1 MDSTALKKS
10 YFQLLLQHMQRYL
23 RFSAHPTV
31 RYYIIRRIQL
41 VYSLLQEETG
51 VILLDVGC
59 GEGLDVYN
67 LAKNYSYTIGI
78 DLSADALKRAARG
91 NRPTNTFFIRGDAEN
106 LPLRNES
113 ISISLCLDVLEHLP
127 EPRKALR
134 ELKRVSK
141 DLIVIAVPLAMNPPF
156 ATLLTKLRWLKTTPF
171 NIKTVAAE
179 KGVKELPE
187 HGHINEYTVERIRN
201 ELERLKIYK
210 IKKLILM
217 NQFTIPFREK
227 ILLRFPKLVQ
237 IFVQLDKIFSKLF
250 PIGRWGS
257 AVVAIQL

>member
-23 RFSAHPTV
+23 RFSAHPTI

-67 LAKNYSYTIGI
+67 LARNYSYAIGI
-78 DLSADALKRAARG
+78 DLSVDALKRAARG
-91 NRPTNTFFIRGDAEN
+91 NRPANTFFIRGDAES

-127 EPRKALR
+127 KPTSSYE
-134 ELKRVSK
+134 SSICNTI
-141 DLIVIAVPLAMNPPF
+141 D
-156 ATLLTKLRWLKTTPF
+156 KTTL
-171 NIKTVAAE
+171 A
-179 KGVKELPE
+179 
-187 HGHINEYTVERIRN
+187 
-201 ELERLKIYK
+201 
-210 IKKLILM
+210 
-217 NQFTIPFREK
+217 
-227 ILLRFPKLVQ
+227 
-237 IFVQLDKIFSKLF
+237 
-250 PIGRWGS
+250 
-257 AVVAIQL
+257 